1 MGRSLLLASLALVL
15 TSCAEGEI
23 SAPDSVPAEVAG
35 RVLHDRIITFD
46 AEMDFPP
53 NFMEGAKDV
62 GSETPMQIDLPKMD
76 RGGLDGALFVVWM
89 VTDARDEAGYAKAM
103 DDAETQMAALEKMV
117 ATYPDRIG
125 LARTADDAEE
135 LVALGKHFA
144 VAGMVNAYPLG
155 PDLSR
160 LGAWYDRG
168 LRNITLTHV
177 GHNQFADSSRPGRDL
192 KDQPEEHGGLSDLGR
207 ELIAEMS
214 RLGIVIDVSQVTPKV
229 VMEVTALSKVPV
241 IASHS
246 GVKAIVDTAR
256 NLTDEEMLAI
266 KNTGGV
272 VGIVAFSSY
281 LKKSDP
287 ERRPALAKITES
299 YGSTNLAE
307 VMASAPDQVEQF
319 KADMA
324 AHEKR
329 FPRANVG
336 QLVDSIDYVVQLI
349 GIDHV
354 TISSDMEHGGGVT
367 GWMNAGEAFGVT
379 EELVGRGYSETDI
392 AKLWWGNF
400 ARVWRAVEAA
410 AEDR

>member
-1 MGRSLLLASLALVL
+1 MGRFLFLATVALALI
-15 TSCAEGEI
+15 SCSDSGT
-23 SAPDSVPAEVAG
+23 SAPETPAADA
-35 RVLHDRIITFD
+35 RKLHDRIITFD
-46 AEMDFPP
+46 AEMDYPP
-53 NFMEGAKDV
+53 DFMEGAKDA
-62 GSETPMQIDLPKMD
+62 GKETLLQIDLPKMD

-89 VTDARDEAGYAKAM
+89 VTLKRDQAGYAGAIAKA
-103 DDAETQMAALEKMV
+103 ENQMAAFEKMI

-125 LARTADDAEE
+125 LARSADEAET
-135 LVALGKHFA
+135 LVAAGKHFA

-155 PDLSR
+155 PDLST

-177 GHNQFADSSRPGRDL
+177 GHNQFADSSRPQREVNDP
-192 KDQPEEHGGLSDLGR
+192 PEEYGGLSDLGR
-207 ELIAEMS
+207 KLIAEMN
-214 RLGIVIDVSQVTPKV
+214 RLGIIVDVSQVTPKV
-229 VMEVTALSKVPV
+229 VMEVTQLSTVPV

-256 NLTDEEMLAI
+256 NLTDEEMIAI

-281 LKKSDP
+281 LKRGDP
-287 ERRPALAKITES
+287 ERRPALTKLTEI
-299 YGSTNLAE
+299 YGTTALAD
-307 VMASAPDQVEQF
+307 VMANTPDKVEQF
-319 KADMA
+319 KANMA

-336 QLVDSIDYVVQLI
+336 HLVDSIDYAVELI

-379 EELVGRGYSETDI
+379 EELIRRGYSEADI
-392 AKLWWGNF
+392 TQLWWGNF

-410 AEDR
+410 AGG

>member
-35 RVLHDRIITFD
+35 RALHDRIITFD

-53 NFMEGAKDV
+53 GFMAGAKDV

-76 RGGLDGALFVVWM
+76 RGGLDGALLVVWM
-89 VTDARDEAGYAKAM
+89 VTDAREEAGYAKAM

-117 ATYPDRIG
+117 ATYPNRIG
-125 LARTADDAEE
+125 LARTADEAEE

-192 KDQPEEHGGLSDLGR
+192 KDPPEEHGGLSDLGR

-246 GVKAIVDTAR
+246 GVKAIVDSAR

-299 YGSTNLAE
+299 YGATNLAE

-336 QLVDSIDYVVQLI
+336 QLVDSIDYAVQLI

-367 GWMNAGEAFGVT
+367 GWMNAGEAFRVT
-379 EELVGRGYSETDI
+379 EELVGRDYSETDI